1 MIEETLHKYSKQR
14 FLGFCCLA
22 RNRELE
28 MRDRDKQRCQ
38 FFLNALG
45 LSKIFFG
52 IFSLT
57 YLNQNSRPEQ
67 DQNYDTNHIVSVKGI
82 IFICIG
88 SLPVQ
93 DV

>member
-1 MIEETLHKYSKQR
+1 MIEETLHKYSNQR

-67 DQNYDTNHIVSVKGI
+67 DQNYDTNHIVSVQGI
-82 IFICIG
+82 ILMSTG
-88 SLPVQ
+88 PLPVQ